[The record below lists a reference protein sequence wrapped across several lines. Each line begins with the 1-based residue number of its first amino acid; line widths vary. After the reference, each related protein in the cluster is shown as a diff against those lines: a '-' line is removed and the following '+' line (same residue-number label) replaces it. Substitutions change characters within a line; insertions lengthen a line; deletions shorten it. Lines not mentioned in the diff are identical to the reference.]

1 MHAERIPSVNSQL
14 PTSKSQ
20 PLSNSNSQLP
30 IKSELGSS
38 RVEPTRAAWCLTDLA
53 VRTVAVIAVVIVCL
67 AGCRFESTNPQLPP
81 RPLERNTHTL
91 SLPRN
96 RRHQPS
102 DRTKL
107 LGQLEAANAHWNR
120 EGPMTYELT
129 VSLRC
134 FCDPGVPFVSRV
146 TGVTLVRSTGG
157 YRRDGRSGGLPCAR
171 SSYCFPKRDERFT
184 ATQTKWR
191 WNSIRDSGIRRAS
204 GSTTGVIART
214 TNWNGS
220 RRFRCCDS
228 LEIDR
233 LGEVRRSP
241 RAAKRDRMVHPRT
254 TGQGHPSMHN
264 RATASF

>member
-157 YRRDGRSGGLPCAR
+157 YRRDGRSWGPSLRTVQLLFSEAR
-171 SSYCFPKRDERFT
+171 RAIYSDADEVEVEFDPRFRYPT
-184 ATQTKWR
+184 RIRIDDW
-191 WNSIRDSGIRRAS
+191 RDS
-204 GSTTGVIART
+204 TDDELEWIAT
-214 TNWNGS
+214 
-220 RRFRCCDS
+220 
-228 LEIDR
+228 LQV
-233 LGEVRRSP
+233 L
-241 RAAKRDRMVHPRT
+241 
-254 TGQGHPSMHN
+254 
-264 RATASF
+264 

>member
-1 MHAERIPSVNSQL
+1 M
-14 PTSKSQ
+14 
-20 PLSNSNSQLP
+20 
-30 IKSELGSS
+30 
-38 RVEPTRAAWCLTDLA
+38 
-53 VRTVAVIAVVIVCL
+53 RTVAVIAVVIVCL

-157 YRRDGRSGGLPCAR
+157 YRRDGRSWGPSLRTVQLLFSEAR
-171 SSYCFPKRDERFT
+171 RAIYSDADEVEVEFDPRFRYPT
-184 ATQTKWR
+184 RIRIDDW
-191 WNSIRDSGIRRAS
+191 RDS
-204 GSTTGVIART
+204 TDDELEWIAT
-214 TNWNGS
+214 
-220 RRFRCCDS
+220 
-228 LEIDR
+228 LQV
-233 LGEVRRSP
+233 L
-241 RAAKRDRMVHPRT
+241 
-254 TGQGHPSMHN
+254 
-264 RATASF
+264 